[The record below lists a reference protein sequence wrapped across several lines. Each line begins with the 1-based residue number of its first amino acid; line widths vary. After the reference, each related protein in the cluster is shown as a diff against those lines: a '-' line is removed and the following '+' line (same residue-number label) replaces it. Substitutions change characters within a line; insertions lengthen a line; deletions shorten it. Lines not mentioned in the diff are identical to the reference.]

1 MSAKILLFDVET
13 APMQVYTWGRWD
25 QNVGS
30 SQVIQESY
38 MLTWAAKWLD
48 DEEVFFDSLPNHKK
62 DYKKDPTNDK
72 KIVESLADLMNQAD
86 IVVAHNGD
94 KFDMKWLRKQLIKH
108 GLPNI
113 TNPKTID
120 TLKIAKRYFNFSSN
134 RLDDIATYLKVGENK
149 LKTDFDLW
157 KNCVN
162 GNMDAW
168 RAMIDYNIQ
177 DLIPLELIYKRMRGF
192 MTNHPNLGVYE
203 EGEAC
208 PSCGGTYLVK
218 NGFYRT
224 NLSKFQRYLCGDC
237 GNGNIRGRENLLDK
251 DTRKELR
258 TNAI

>member
-72 KIVESLADLMNQAD
+72 KIVE
-86 IVVAHNGD
+86 
-94 KFDMKWLRKQLIKH
+94 
-108 GLPNI
+108 
-113 TNPKTID
+113 NPKTVD

-208 PSCGGTYLVK
+208 PSCGGTHLVK